1 MLPGGINGNI
11 DHKWV
16 EPSLLEVPPTVGS
29 QKKIRHGHIESTVSK
44 KQIYILLNF
53 DQGNGNNSEK

>member
-16 EPSLLEVPPTVGS
+16 EPSLLEVSPTVGS

-44 KQIYILLNF
+44 KQI
-53 DQGNGNNSEK
+53 